1 MKNLLYI
8 VLFFLILH
16 LILYFFNIDIFEYF
30 DKSKKNIEENENIDE
45 CINTLSQSLEQLK
58 EINK

>member
-1 MKNLLYI
+1 MKIFLYI

-16 LILYFFNIDIFEYF
+16 LFLYFFNIDIFEYF

-45 CINTLSQSLEQLK
+45 CINTLTQSLEQLK
-58 EINK
+58 EINQ

>member
-45 CINTLSQSLEQLK
+45 CINTLSQSLEELK

>member
-1 MKNLLYI
+1 MKNLLFI

-45 CINTLSQSLEQLK
+45 CINTLSQSLEELK